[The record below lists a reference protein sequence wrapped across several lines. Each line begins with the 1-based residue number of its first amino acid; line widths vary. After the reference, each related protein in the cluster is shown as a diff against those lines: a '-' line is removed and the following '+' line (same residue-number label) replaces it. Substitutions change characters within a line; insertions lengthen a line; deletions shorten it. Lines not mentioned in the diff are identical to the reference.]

1 MGFYRFL
8 NYITNE
14 ILTSKKLMIVF
25 FLFGTLVFLLENLIG
40 PPWTKEDYPPS
51 IRKNLPSQGVDEELI
66 DIKE

>member
-1 MGFYRFL
+1 
-8 NYITNE
+8 
-14 ILTSKKLMIVF
+14 MIVF

-51 IRKNLPSQGVDEELI
+51 IRKYLPSPGVNEELI